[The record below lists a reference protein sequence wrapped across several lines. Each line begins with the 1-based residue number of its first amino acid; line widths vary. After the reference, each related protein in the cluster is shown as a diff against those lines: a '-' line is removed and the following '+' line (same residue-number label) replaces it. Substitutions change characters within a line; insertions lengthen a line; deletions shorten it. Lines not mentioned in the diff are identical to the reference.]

1 MSNILTTE
9 EQVKAAIG
17 ISDWRHLSK
26 DKLMNFVSVLPNV
39 DSEVAIRII
48 EQFPEFGMATLN

>member
-39 DSEVAIRII
+39 DSEVEIGRAHV
-48 EQFPEFGMATLN
+48 